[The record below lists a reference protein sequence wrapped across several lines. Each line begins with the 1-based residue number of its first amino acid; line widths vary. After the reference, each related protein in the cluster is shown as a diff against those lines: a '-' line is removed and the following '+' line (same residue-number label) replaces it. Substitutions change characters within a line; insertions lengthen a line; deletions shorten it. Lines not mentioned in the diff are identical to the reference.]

1 MYKKQSK
8 IKRLFKKHKKSMLK
22 KLSTVNGLFLIL
34 PMILSSL
41 FFVALPINTIAE
53 SGGMCPVAADMVLII
68 DRSGSMDYTSRCDW
82 WQLVCKNKPSCSEG
96 YEWVKTITYN
106 ESETWCNARNQ
117 SAPHNSV
124 YLAIYPKK
132 IDAAKSAANSFLGLM
147 GNNDQSALISYATS
161 ATLDKGLST
170 VHLDTRTAINN
181 LVTSGATNIGDAIK
195 LGIEELKSTR
205 SNPQANHAMILLTD
219 GMANKPAGP
228 GYGEFTADVTYA
240 ENQATA
246 AAALG
251 YKIFTIGLGNDGE
264 INETMLQ
271 NIANST
277 GATYYHSASQN
288 DLEII
293 YHSIA
298 NQICTEYGSIAG
310 CVYDDQNNNGTI
322 DSGEPTLSDWQIN
335 LTNGTINQTQTL
347 ADGCYAF
354 TGLTDGTYTIS
365 QTVKDGWQQTYPNGA
380 QQISLLD
387 HNDLVNIDF
396 ANHYNKVCTDADGDG
411 YATEGQECGP
421 IDCNDN
427 NSLINPGL
435 TEICDELDNNCN
447 AEIDET
453 FSDLGSACSDGV
465 GMCLNTGTKICSAD
479 GQSTIC
485 SATAHDP
492 VTEICDGSLD
502 EDCDGTVDEGCDCTN
517 GETKSCNDQW
527 AGIGICLQGTQACTD
542 GVWGECLGAVY
553 PTTEICDGL
562 DNNCN
567 GQTDETF
574 SNLNDICLVGV
585 GKCQA
590 SGFYMCSADLGNTMC
605 SVTPGTPDE
614 IETCG
619 NQIDDDCD
627 GAVDE
632 NCTSGPVCGN
642 GNVESGETCDDGN
655 VVSGDGCSATCQ
667 EESSTEPVCGNQI
680 IETGEECDDGNTT
693 SGDLCSATCQNETPE
708 ENCNSSISGKKYN
721 GNQED
726 NIFLQGWEIKLYDN
740 QENFLTAT
748 STNDEGRYLF
758 EDLCIGTYIIKEV
771 QQTGWQ
777 QIFPVDANKN
787 PIFYTDIIAS
797 AGTHLNNRDFS
808 NYYSGGSGGDEAVC
822 GNNVREG
829 EEICDGNDG
838 ITSDHHCTAN
848 CTLEAD
854 SPSTGSGSSSGG
866 GGSTGAYCGDGI
878 VNGSEQC
885 ENNSTVGAGYYC
897 SNCTIVPL
905 TGGNNN
911 PGANGGG
918 PIEDDKNTNPTPTTP
933 EGQGGGEEDN
943 DNNLGQGG
951 SGLAMGDEEEKPA
964 ENLPII
970 LGENKIVENFCLTC
984 ARYNWLIIIL
994 LLVIATLAY
1003 RQINSALDL
1012 YNVAKEKKHLTKVYP
1027 WGFLILIATVV
1038 SWLILYFCHFKFL
1051 LAAAVI
1057 FGLYLLLLALNVG
1070 YKKKSAIW
1078 WLWGLILAL
1087 IPAISYYYCPR
1098 WGWKTWLLAVI
1109 LYVTTLGFYFVGL
1122 LMRKFWFVAV
1132 ALSTCVF
1139 LAIWVLTRCVC

>member
-8 IKRLFKKHKKSMLK
+8 IKRLFKKHKKLMLK

-41 FFVALPINTIAE
+41 FLVALPINTVAE
-53 SGGMCPVAADMVLII
+53 TENMCPVAVDVVLII

-117 SAPHNSV
+117 SAPHESV
-124 YLAIYPKK
+124 YLAIDPKK
-132 IDAAKSAANSFLGLM
+132 ITAAKSAANSFVSLM

-161 ATLDKGLST
+161 ATLDKGLSDI
-170 VHLDTRTAINN
+170 HSDTQTAINN
-181 LVTSGATNIGDAIK
+181 LITGGATNIGDAIK
-195 LGIEELKSTR
+195 LGVDELKSAR
-205 SNPQANHAMILLTD
+205 SNPQANRVMILLTD

-240 ENQATA
+240 ENQATVA
-246 AAALG
+246 ATLG

-271 NIANST
+271 NIAATT
-277 GATYYHSASQN
+277 GASYYHSANQA
-288 DLEII
+288 DLETI
-293 YHSIA
+293 YNSIA
-298 NQICTEYGSIAG
+298 TQICSEYGSIAG
-310 CVYDDQNNNGTI
+310 CVYNDQNNNGII
-322 DSGEPTLSDWQIN
+322 DSGEPTLSNWNIT
-335 LTNGTINQTQTL
+335 LTNGTINQTQTS

-354 TGLTDGTYTIS
+354 SGLPDSTYTITE
-365 QTVKDGWQQTYPNGA
+365 TVQAGWQQTYPSTGS
-380 QQISLLD
+380 QQISLVD
-387 HNDLVNIDF
+387 HNGIVNIDF
-396 ANHYNKVCTDADGDG
+396 ANYLPICGNQILDTNEVCELDTTQPCTSETGLTGTQSCNQTCSAWNECVTGETCGDG
-411 YATEGQECGP
+411 VKNGTEEC
-421 IDCNDN
+421 DN
-427 NSLINPGL
+427 TDGVNEHYQCTSSCTLEYIPYCGDSLIN
-435 TEICDELDNNCN
+435 
-447 AEIDET
+447 
-453 FSDLGSACSDGV
+453 
-465 GMCLNTGTKICSAD
+465 
-479 GQSTIC
+479 Q
-485 SATAHDP
+485 
-492 VTEICDGSLD
+492 
-502 EDCDGTVDEGCDCTN
+502 
-517 GETKSCNDQW
+517 
-527 AGIGICLQGTQACTD
+527 
-542 GVWGECLGAVY
+542 
-553 PTTEICDGL
+553 TTEICDNDAPISCTDVNGYVGTSSCTNECGWGL
-562 DNNCN
+562 CQSTEFCGDGVKNGAEVCDGSDGIGTNQECSASCTLINLPYCGDGIKNNQEICD
-567 GQTDETF
+567 GTD
-574 SNLNDICLVGV
+574 GV
-585 GKCQA
+585 T
-590 SGFYMCSADLGNTMC
+590 SGFHCTKTCALEADQNGGG
-605 SVTPGTPDE
+605 S
-614 IETCG
+614 
-619 NQIDDDCD
+619 
-627 GAVDE
+627 
-632 NCTSGPVCGN
+632 VCGN
-642 GNVESGETCDDGN
+642 EIIESGETCDDGN
-655 VVSGDGCSATCQ
+655 ITSGDGCSNICL
-667 EESSTEPVCGNQI
+667 
-680 IETGEECDDGNTT
+680 IE
-693 SGDLCSATCQNETPE
+693 ETPGE
-708 ENCNSSISGKKYN
+708 ICDSSISGKKYN

-838 ITSDHHCTAN
+838 ITSGHHCTAN

-885 ENNSTVGAGYYC
+885 ENNSTLSAGYYC
-897 SNCTIVPL
+897 SNCTITPL
-905 TGGNNN
+905 TGDNNN
-911 PGANGGG
+911 PEANGGG
-918 PIEDDKNTNPTPTTP
+918 PIEDEKNTNPTPTTP
-933 EGQGGGEEDN
+933 EGQGGGEEVE
-943 DNNLGQGG
+943 DNNLGQGQSQDG
-951 SGLAMGDEEEKPA
+951 SSLALGDEVEKPT

-970 LGENKIVENFCLTC
+970 LGENKIAENFCLAC
-984 ARYNWLIIIL
+984 ANYNWLIIIL

-1012 YNVAKEKKHLTKVYP
+1012 YNVAKEKKHLTKIYP

-1038 SWLILYFCHFKFL
+1038 SWLLLYFCHFKFL

-1109 LYVTTLGFYFVGL
+1109 LYVATLGFYFVGL

-1132 ALSTCVF
+1132 ALGTFAF
-1139 LAIWVLTRCVC
+1139 LAILVLTRCVC

>member
-8 IKRLFKKHKKSMLK
+8 VKRLFKKHKKSMLK
-22 KLSTVNGLFLIL
+22 KLSAINGLFLIL
-34 PMILSSL
+34 PMILGSL
-41 FFVALPINTIAE
+41 FFVALPINTVAE
-53 SGGMCPVAADMVLII
+53 SGTMCTQTPVDMVLII

-82 WQLVCKNKPSCSEG
+82 WQLVCKNKPSCSLG
-96 YEWVKTITYN
+96 YEWVKNTTYDQTQ
-106 ESETWCNARNQ
+106 TWCDARNQ

-219 GMANKPAGP
+219 GMANKPNGP
-228 GYGEFTADVTYA
+228 GYGEYAADVTYA

-277 GATYYHSASQN
+277 GATYYHSANQT
-288 DLEII
+288 DLETI
-293 YHSIA
+293 YNSIA
-298 NQICTEYGSIAG
+298 TQICTEYGSIAG
-310 CVYDDQNNNGTI
+310 CVYNDQNNNGAI
-322 DSGEPTLSDWQIN
+322 DSGESTLSGWEIILNNNEDRSQ
-335 LTNGTINQTQTL
+335 LTDT
-347 ADGCYAF
+347 DGCYSFA
-354 TGLTDGTYTIS
+354 GLKPGDYIIS
-365 QTVKDGWQQTYPNGA
+365 QGGKADITNFTQTYP
-380 QQISLLD
+380 ISPNL
-387 HNDLVNIDF
+387 NYNINLAEGENLIDYNF
-396 ANHYNKVCTDADGDG
+396 ANYLPFCGNEILDSNSEVCEINDIRTCTADSGLTG
-411 YATEGQECGP
+411 IQNC
-421 IDCNDN
+421 N
-427 NSLINPGL
+427 NS
-435 TEICDELDNNCN
+435 
-447 AEIDET
+447 
-453 FSDLGSACSDGV
+453 CSD
-465 GMCLNTGTKICSAD
+465 
-479 GQSTIC
+479 
-485 SATAHDP
+485 
-492 VTEICDGSLD
+492 
-502 EDCDGTVDEGCDCTN
+502 
-517 GETKSCNDQW
+517 
-527 AGIGICLQGTQACTD
+527 
-542 GVWGECLGAVY
+542 WGECVTGETCGDGVKNGTEECDNADGVNEHYQCSASCTLEYIPYCGDGLINQ
-553 PTTEICDGL
+553 TTEICDN
-562 DNNCN
+562 DAPISCTDVN
-567 GQTDETF
+567 GYAGTSSCTNECAWGICQSTESCGDGVKNGAEVCDGTD
-574 SNLNDICLVGV
+574 GV
-585 GKCQA
+585 GANQECSATCTLTNLPYCGDGIKNNQEVCDGSDGIT
-590 SGFYMCSADLGNTMC
+590 SGFHCTASCDLEADQNGGG
-605 SVTPGTPDE
+605 S
-614 IETCG
+614 
-619 NQIDDDCD
+619 
-627 GAVDE
+627 
-632 NCTSGPVCGN
+632 VCGN
-642 GNVESGETCDDGN
+642 EIIESGETCDDGN
-655 VVSGDGCSATCQ
+655 ITSGDGCSNICL
-667 EESSTEPVCGNQI
+667 
-680 IETGEECDDGNTT
+680 IE
-693 SGDLCSATCQNETPE
+693 ETPGE
-708 ENCNSSISGKKYN
+708 ICDSSISGKKYN

-838 ITSDHHCTAN
+838 ITSGHHCTAN

-1132 ALSTCVF
+1132 ALGTFAF
-1139 LAIWVLTRCVC
+1139 LAILVLTRCVC